1 MEVDCIIQARM
12 SSSRLPGK
20 VLMNIGDNSVLEFC
34 IKRLQKVKN
43 INRIIVATS
52 NNNSDNKIVDWCK
65 KNKILFYRGSI
76 NDLLERYYNTCL
88 KFNIKNILRITSD
101 CPLVDPI
108 LLEIAIK
115 NYFKNNFEIYGLGG
129 EFPDGLDFTIFKFS
143 VLEDSYINA
152 TKASDR
158 EHVCPY
164 MERHSNNIGVFRPFV
179 NSQNIRLTIDE
190 KSDLILL
197 NNMYKIDKNLINL
210 NSFQILNILNN
221 NPELI
226 KINNKIIR
234 NEGYLKSIKND

>member
-1 MEVDCIIQARM
+1 
-12 SSSRLPGK
+12 
-20 VLMNIGDNSVLEFC
+20 
-34 IKRLQKVKN
+34 
-43 INRIIVATS
+43 
-52 NNNSDNKIVDWCK
+52 
-65 KNKILFYRGSI
+65 
-76 NDLLERYYNTCL
+76 
-88 KFNIKNILRITSD
+88 
-101 CPLVDPI
+101 
-108 LLEIAIK
+108 
-115 NYFKNNFEIYGLGG
+115 
-129 EFPDGLDFTIFKFS
+129 
-143 VLEDSYINA
+143 
-152 TKASDR
+152 
-158 EHVCPY
+158 